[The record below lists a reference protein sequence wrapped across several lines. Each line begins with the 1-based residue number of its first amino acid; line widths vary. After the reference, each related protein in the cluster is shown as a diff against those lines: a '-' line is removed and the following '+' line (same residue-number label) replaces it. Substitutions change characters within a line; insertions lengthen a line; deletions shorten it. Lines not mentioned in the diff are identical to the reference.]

1 MTIVPFE
8 YQKEV
13 VLDSEDFGGRV
24 LISCDMG
31 LGKTV
36 MSLLILLRERIESW
50 PAAVVCP
57 ASVKY
62 QWESEAVRMGICP
75 TVLEGTKPEKNGRSV
90 RPPRL
95 TIVNW
100 DILHARL
107 PELIRQG
114 TKTVVF
120 DECQYGANRR
130 ARRTKAALKL
140 GRSCKHVIALSGT
153 PLVNRPAELWPTL
166 HVVRPDL
173 YPSFWQFAQ
182 RFCLPPDAP
191 ILMGDFTEKRIDQ
204 VKKGDIVVGWSRGEN
219 GARRRIVRSVVLD
232 TLTKESP
239 LQKVTLSNGDVLVC
253 TPDHRWATGDSH
265 NADYEYTIL
274 RTGRPGGRGR
284 GVATK
289 VMPVFK
295 GIVPKF
301 EETTDYRLGY
311 IHGFFRGDGW
321 CANLRARRVSLFKDS
336 IQWLKI
342 SYSVGCACKDKEPID
357 RIDGYLNDFD
367 VAHKMWLRSD
377 GLWQISM
384 GTKQG
389 YEFIE
394 QSDRDSEEWWAGF
407 LGGIYDAE
415 GSGRSIAQKFSVNE
429 PTHTMIG
436 IGLRKLGFDYHV
448 AQCQDSFLLQGGR
461 VRFLDFWRTTNPTL
475 KRKLLPMMY
484 SAGGKF
490 NSGGVATQKTP
501 PHVVS
506 IEAIPGIHKVHTL
519 TTETGNYVAYGYG
532 SKNCKPRKTPW
543 GWDFS
548 GASNLDILHSTLNR
562 QLMVRRL
569 KKDVLKDLPD
579 KLRQVVPV
587 EISDSKEYAAA
598 RDDFAGWLKKTNPG
612 RLTSAL
618 RAQQMTQIGYLLRLT
633 AQLKL
638 RAVVDWLNNWLD
650 ESDEKI
656 VVFAVHR
663 KMIEALDRRLGG
675 GKHVVVDGQVSGRLR
690 KAACDQFQRDRQTR
704 VLIGNVKAAGVG
716 LNLTAA
722 STVAFAELPWTPG
735 LVAQAEDRCHRI
747 GTKSTVWIHFLVAA
761 GTIEERLC
769 KAIQDKQR
777 VIRATLDGGAEED
790 DLSILDALMDEL
802 KHPGLLDNRTS

>member
-1 MTIVPFE
+1 MSARPVPFP
-8 YQKEV
+8 YQKDV
-13 VLDSEDFGGRV
+13 ILDVEDFDGRA
-24 LISCDMG
+24 LISAEMG
-31 LGKTV
+31 LGKTI
-36 MSLLILLRERIESW
+36 MSLALLLRERIESW
-50 PAAVVCP
+50 PAVVVCP
-57 ASVKY
+57 CSVKH

-75 TVLEGTKPEKNGRSV
+75 TILEGTKAEQNGRSV
-90 RPPRL
+90 KPPRL

-100 DILHARL
+100 DILYARL

-114 TKTVVF
+114 TKTLIV

-130 ARRTKAALKL
+130 SRRTKAVLKL
-140 GRSCKHVIALSGT
+140 GRTCKHVIALSGT

-166 HVVRPDL
+166 HMIRPDL

-204 VKKGDIVVGWSRGEN
+204 VEKGDIVVGWSRGEN

-301 EETTDYRLGY
+301 EETT
-311 IHGFFRGDGW
+311 
-321 CANLRARRVSLFKDS
+321 
-336 IQWLKI
+336 
-342 SYSVGCACKDKEPID
+342 
-357 RIDGYLNDFD
+357 
-367 VAHKMWLRSD
+367 
-377 GLWQISM
+377 
-384 GTKQG
+384 
-389 YEFIE
+389 
-394 QSDRDSEEWWAGF
+394 
-407 LGGIYDAE
+407 
-415 GSGRSIAQKFSVNE
+415 
-429 PTHTMIG
+429 
-436 IGLRKLGFDYHV
+436 
-448 AQCQDSFLLQGGR
+448 
-461 VRFLDFWRTTNPTL
+461 
-475 KRKLLPMMY
+475 
-484 SAGGKF
+484 
-490 NSGGVATQKTP
+490 P

-506 IEAIPGIHKVHTL
+506 IEVIPGVHKVHTL

-532 SKNCKPRKTPW
+532 SKNCRPRKTPW

-548 GASNLDILHSTLNR
+548 GASNLDILHSTLSR
-562 QLMVRRL
+562 QLMIRRL
-569 KKDVLKDLPD
+569 KRDVLKDLPD
-579 KLRQVVPV
+579 KMRSVVPV
-587 EISDSKEYAAA
+587 EISDRKEYDHAKN
-598 RDDFAGWLKKTNPG
+598 DFVGWLKA
-612 RLTSAL
+612 RQADRVQSAL

-633 AQLKL
+633 ARLKL
-638 RAVVDWLNNWLD
+638 RAVVDWLNCWLE

-656 VVFAVHR
+656 VVFAVHV
-663 KMIEALDRRLGG
+663 KMIEALDRRLNG
-675 GKHVVVDGQVSGRLR
+675 GKHVVVDGSVSGRLR
-690 KAACDQFQRDRQTR
+690 KAACDQFQRDSKTR
-704 VLIGNVKAAGVG
+704 VLIGNIKAAGVG
-716 LNLTAA
+716 LNLTAS

-735 LVAQAEDRCHRI
+735 LVSQAEDRCHRI
-747 GTKSTVWIHFLVAA
+747 GSKGTVWVHFLVAA

-769 KAIQDKQR
+769 RAIQEKQQ

-802 KHPGLLDNRTS
+802 KGPGLLDKRTS